1 MTIQSH
7 FFYRL
12 ASFALVLIITSTA
25 CTINLGG
32 SADPILVTA
41 TSPNTDVG
49 PMVITATPESTPTLS
64 PLATPDIPPDDAIT
78 RAQRALFNGNYV
90 LAVGQYQTLLSQNIG
105 NADIEAA
112 AWYGLGQAALREG
125 LFNQAVNAFTHFI
138 DNYPND
144 TRRPQAYFQRGD
156 AYLGIGWWS
165 PAIDD
170 FLRYVELRPNII
182 DSYAHERIGDAY
194 LALEQPQFAFDHY
207 VLAAN
212 STRTLEP
219 MLTLRER
226 IAAAYVNQFRYTDAI
241 AQYDLIL
248 DVATLPYYRA
258 SIEYQAALLEFDA
271 GLANN
276 AYTRLQQLINAYPET
291 NSAYQGMII
300 LLNAG
305 FTVDSQLRAQI
316 SFANED
322 WGDAVVALNNYST
335 EVQIMPVES
344 LITLGQAYRALGN
357 WQAALTIFQTIIDQ
371 YPNDPA
377 FGQALLEQGR
387 TYFWSGDYV
396 GAVNFYSSIAT
407 NYPAIPA
414 APEALW
420 RTGYIYTTQLGD
432 TERALGTFDI
442 LGQTYPGN
450 EWAIDGLLIG
460 AALAL
465 NNGQTQ
471 RAQLFYTQLAN
482 TATGENKALA
492 FFWLGRLYQDKDN
505 LDAANQSFQGAAIAD
520 PGSYYSLRAE
530 EILSGEE
537 PFTPPNTYQ
546 FEFDDG
552 AELAKAEQWLRATFG
567 ITQEGLLYPLSTN
580 LAGDPRMIRGR
591 ELWEVGAFDDAR
603 AEFAE
608 LREVY
613 ETDPLATYQLA
624 HFYSQLGVYR
634 LSIEAAARLVID
646 SGQTTFD
653 VPGYIARLRYPI
665 YYSDLV
671 IPNSEQYNL
680 DPLLIFS
687 LIRQESLYQG
697 FATSFAYA
705 QGLMQI
711 IPDTGYWI
719 AEQLQ
724 WQNYQNSDLYRPYVN
739 VTFGTYYLSWVLDY
753 VEGYEYAAL
762 AGYNGGPGNAS
773 TWLGISGPDIDRY
786 VQTITF
792 DETELYVTRIYEQ
805 YYAYRYLYGVHNN

>member
-1 MTIQSH
+1 MTTQHH
-7 FFYRL
+7 FFARL
-12 ASFALVLIITSTA
+12 TSLALVLVIASTA
-25 CTINLGG
+25 CTINLDS
-32 SADPILVTA
+32 SADPIVVTA
-41 TSPNTDVG
+41 TPVEFQAA
-49 PMVITATPESTPTLS
+49 PVVITATPEATATLS
-64 PLATPDIPPDDAIT
+64 PLATPEIPTDDAFT

-90 LAVGQYQTLLSQNIG
+90 LAVGQYQTLLSQNVG
-105 NADIEAA
+105 DANIEAA

-125 LFNQAVNAFTHFI
+125 LFDQAVNAFTHFI
-138 DNYPND
+138 DSYPND
-144 TRRPQAYFQRGD
+144 TRLPQAHFQRGD
-156 AYLGIGWWS
+156 AYMGIGWWNQ
-165 PAIDD
+165 AITD
-170 FLRYVELRPNII
+170 FLRYLELRPSII

-226 IAAAYVNQFRYTDAI
+226 IAAAYVNQFRFVDAI

-248 DVATLPYYRA
+248 EVASAPYYRA

-271 GLANN
+271 GLADN
-276 AYTRLQQLINAYPET
+276 AYARLQQLIVTYPET
-291 NSAYQGMII
+291 YSAYQGMII

-305 FTVDSQLRAQI
+305 FVVDSRLRAQI

-335 EVQIMPVES
+335 EVPTMPVES

-357 WQAALTIFQTIIDQ
+357 WDAALTTFQTIIDL

-396 GAVNFYSSIAT
+396 NAVNFYSSIAT
-407 NYPAIPA
+407 NYPTLPE

-420 RTGYIYTTQLGD
+420 RTGYIYTTQLAD
-432 TERALGTFDI
+432 TDRALGTFDI

-471 RAQLFYTQLAN
+471 RAQLFYTQIAN
-482 TATGENKALA
+482 TATGENQALA

-505 LDAANQSFQGAAIAD
+505 ADAANQSFQGAAIAD

-530 EILSGEE
+530 EILTGER
-537 PFTPPNTYQ
+537 PFNPPANYQ
-546 FEFDDG
+546 FEFDEG
-552 AELAKAEQWLRATFG
+552 AELAAAEQWLRATYG
-567 ITQEGLLYPLSTN
+567 ITQEGLLYPLGLN
-580 LAGDPRMIRGR
+580 LQGDPRMIRGR

-603 AEFAE
+603 AEFEE
-608 LREVY
+608 LRIAY
-613 ETDPLATYQLA
+613 ESDPLATYQLA

-646 SGQTTFD
+646 SGQSTFE
-653 VPGYIARLRYPI
+653 VPSYIARLRYPI
-665 YYSDLV
+665 YYNDLV
-671 IPNSEQYNL
+671 IPYSQQYEL
-680 DPLLIFS
+680 DPLLVFS

-711 IPDTGYWI
+711 IPDTGYWV

-724 WQNYQNSDLYRPYVN
+724 WPNYQNSDLYRPYVN
-739 VTFGTYYLSWVLDY
+739 VAFGTYYLRWTLDF
-753 VEGYEYAAL
+753 VGGYEYAAL

-773 TWLGISGPDIDRY
+773 TWLDISGPDIDRY

-805 YYAYRYLYGVHNN
+805 YYAYRHLYGRDN